1 MFAFTGCYVNVQWMF
16 RGDDVY
22 EARLELHPL
31 TLLRRDG
38 KKSCETAQGQGQRFP
53 LL

>member
-1 MFAFTGCYVNVQWMF
+1 MFAFTGCYVNVQWVF

-31 TLLRRDG
+31 TLLCRDG
-38 KKSCETAQGQGQRFP
+38 KKK
-53 LL
+53 